1 MVRMPLDGIPRCVH
15 CGVKEGMWHITGCPS
30 EIPQQAPR
38 DPLLV
43 EREKTHGD
51 FRKNGEQWD
60 KLVNALDIANHDIK
74 PEMKLAIA
82 MICLK
87 LSRICSGQP
96 FEKDHWLD
104 IAGYAKLGSES
115 CE

>member
-1 MVRMPLDGIPRCVH
+1 MAVCKICDATFMGRVLH
-15 CGVKEGMWHITGCPS
+15 CGQDACPGIKLS
-30 EIPQQAPR
+30 SAR

-43 EREKTHGD
+43 EREKTHGS
-51 FRKNGEQWD
+51 FKKNGEQWD
-60 KLVNALDIANHDIK
+60 KLVNALDIVNHDIK

-87 LSRICSGQP
+87 LSRLCSGQP

-104 IAGYAKLGSES
+104 IAGYAKLGAEA